1 MWQYFT
7 EAIIFI
13 LIPFFILAEGVT
25 SKKNSTRK
33 QKAVIL
39 ITGWGMPKNYNFAL
53 KNYLQSKS
61 FEVYMFNHKLNIQD
75 IKESANELGKFIS
88 SNKLPKVSI
97 IGISVGA
104 VVGYYY
110 LQKLN
115 GWKKTDK
122 FVSFLGSHRGSA
134 LSYLAPFSGSARQ
147 MRPNSE
153 FIKKLLNEKP
163 KNIDKILMVNATNDE
178 FVRNYSNSI
187 KGANSK
193 VVPMVGHFNIQFFK
207 NPSFEIISE
216 FIK

>member
-1 MWQYFT
+1 MRQYFT

-13 LIPFFILAEGVT
+13 LIPFFVLAEGAT
-25 SKKNSTRK
+25 RKKKSTGK

-53 KNYLQSKS
+53 KNHLQNKG
-61 FEVYMFNHKLNIQD
+61 FEVHMFNHKLNIQD
-75 IKESANELGKFIS
+75 IKESADELGKYIS
-88 SNKLPKVSI
+88 SNKLSKVSI

-115 GWKKTDK
+115 GWKNTDK
-122 FVSFLGSHRGSA
+122 FVSFVGSHRGSA

-153 FIKKLLNEKP
+153 FIKNLLNEKP
-163 KNIDKILMVNATNDE
+163 KNIDKILMVNATKDE

-187 KGANSK
+187 KGAKNE
-193 VVPMVGHFNIQFFK
+193 VIPMVGHFNIQFFK

-216 FIK
+216 FIQ